1 MHSLRTSVWLRLCV
15 LRSHIPDAETKSV
28 FYYGWGLD
36 WAALIPTD
44 TRGRNKCPPHL
55 PLMFSLFLREGWRR
69 LSSPTSLI
77 LQPQEITSED
87 VSYTVNINKIFL
99 INWFSALKYY
109 FQFLS
114 IFFFYFLVWRGM
126 ILIWLSQYQQRNK
139 IKMAAIHFWSAV
151 VLSTQYS
158 VSTVYFL
165 LFLLLPHTTWN
176 VVNSNK

>member
-15 LRSHIPDAETKSV
+15 LRSHIPDTETKSV

-44 TRGRNKCPPHL
+44 TRGRNKCPPPHL

-126 ILIWLSQYQQRNK
+126 ILIWLSQYQQSKQNQNGSDSLLIRC
-139 IKMAAIHFWSAV
+139 
-151 VLSTQYS
+151 STQYS
-158 VSTVYFL
+158 VLSVHSIF
-165 LFLLLPHTTWN
+165 P
-176 VVNSNK
+176 VVSSVASHNMECG